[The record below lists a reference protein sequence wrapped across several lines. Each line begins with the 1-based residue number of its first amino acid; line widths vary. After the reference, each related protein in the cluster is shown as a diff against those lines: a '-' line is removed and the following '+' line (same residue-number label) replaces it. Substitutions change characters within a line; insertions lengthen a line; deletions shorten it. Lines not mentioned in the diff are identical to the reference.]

1 MRIFEDALTEPLFD
15 DTAPSHAPVQAQPP
29 SRELVRLGEK
39 LPRGIYLG
47 TSSWN
52 FPGWRG
58 IVWAPMS
65 GTKTLARDGLS
76 AYSRYPIFKTTGIDR
91 AYYRPLTAAQYR
103 AFADQVPE
111 NFRFLVKAPQQVT
124 DYALRDERGRAI
136 GRNPDYLNLQLL
148 QEQFVWPAVEGLGKK
163 IGALVLELSPIPRE
177 DISDINK
184 KHAQIDRLG
193 AFAHALP
200 TEALEGKRL
209 LFAVEM
215 RTQSLLT
222 RRYVKAI
229 RDSAVRPVVSL
240 HPSMPSIMRQTEMV
254 HYLDA
259 PDVDGGPWKLRGDI
273 VIRWSLAANG
283 TYQSLRRQWHPFNV
297 LQEPDLVTREGIVW
311 LLSLAA
317 KSGVK
322 AYAVANNK
330 AEGCAPLTMRAIAES
345 LTGFRVDSGGKEQL

>member
-163 IGALVLELSPIPRE
+163 IGALVLELSPI
-177 DISDINK
+177 
-184 KHAQIDRLG
+184 A
-193 AFAHALP
+193 
-200 TEALEGKRL
+200 
-209 LFAVEM
+209 
-215 RTQSLLT
+215 
-222 RRYVKAI
+222 
-229 RDSAVRPVVSL
+229 
-240 HPSMPSIMRQTEMV
+240 
-254 HYLDA
+254 
-259 PDVDGGPWKLRGDI
+259 
-273 VIRWSLAANG
+273 
-283 TYQSLRRQWHPFNV
+283 
-297 LQEPDLVTREGIVW
+297 
-311 LLSLAA
+311 
-317 KSGVK
+317 
-322 AYAVANNK
+322 
-330 AEGCAPLTMRAIAES
+330 
-345 LTGFRVDSGGKEQL
+345 